1 MAPDLSFTKEERLKS
16 PRDFKRVY
24 SRGKRVRTRSFVVY
38 ALPNGFQY
46 PRLGL
51 SVSARTANSPGRARI
66 KRLLREFF
74 RLNKTRFSTPR
85 ELPAATGA
93 TRATGASRRVPP
105 GKSKTT
111 PRELPAPRELSAPRM
126 LSAPSARPAVPAPP
140 GLPAGFEADA
150 LDVVISAKTPAATLG
165 LKDVEEEITEALS
178 RLNRAFL

>member
-1 MAPDLSFTKEERLKS
+1 MAPDLSFTKEERLKN
-16 PRDFKRVY
+16 PGDFKRVY
-24 SRGKRVRTRSFVVY
+24 SQGKRVRTRSFVVY
-38 ALPNGFQY
+38 ALPNGNKT

-74 RLNKTRFSTPR
+74 RLNKARFSNKI
-85 ELPAATGA
+85 LPGTSK
-93 TRATGASRRVPP
+93 TIPSVPP
-105 GKSKTT
+105 
-111 PRELPAPRELSAPRM
+111 R
-126 LSAPSARPAVPAPP
+126 
-140 GLPAGFEADA
+140 LPAGHADA

>member
-85 ELPAATGA
+85 VLPAATGA

-111 PRELPAPRELSAPRM
+111 PRELSAPRM